1 MVFVYLVLRWQQH
14 LPLNPEGFA
23 GVNPYLSFN
32 TAASFM
38 TNTNWQSYGGETTMS
53 YLTQMLALTFQ
64 NFVSAAVGIAVLIAM
79 IRGFTRAGTDNVGNF
94 WRDLVRGVVYV
105 LLPMSVLV
113 AIVLMSQ
120 GVVQTLSPSASVTG
134 IQGFAQTIARGP
146 VASQIA
152 IKQLGTNGGGFFN
165 VNSAHPFENAT
176 PISNFV
182 EAFAILWI
190 PAALTYTFGKM
201 VGSVRQGWV
210 LFARDV
216 GPDGGR
222 ARAHR
227 PRRAHRHPGD
237 AGGGR
242 RRRPRR
248 TSRARRSASD
258 PTSRRSGRSTTT
270 DASNGSVNSMHDS
283 YQPLGGLAPMFN
295 IAIGEVIWGGVG
307 SGLYGMIFYVVIA
320 VFIGGLM
327 VGRTPEYLGKK
338 IGARQVKL
346 VVIAVLVPFLVA
358 LAFTGV
364 GGGDTVGPG
373 RAAEHR
379 PARVQRDLLRV
390 PVAGEQQRFGVRR
403 PHRERARTTRSP
415 AASRCSSPGS
425 CR

>member
-1 MVFVYLVLRWQQH
+1 MGTIVVYTLLLIVLTPPLGAYLYRVYTSERTGRIEGVFYRVLGVNPDAEQSWRRYATALLWFSVISMVFVYLVLRWQQH

-64 NFVSAAVGIAVLIAM
+64 NFVSAAVGMAVVIAM

-134 IQGFAQTIARGP
+134 IQGFAQVIARGP

-190 PAALTYTFGKM
+190 AAALDLH
-201 VGSVRQGWV
+201 VRQ
-210 LFARDV
+210 
-216 GPDGGR
+216 DGRQRPPGLGAVR
-222 ARAHR
+222 A
-227 PRRAHRHPGD
+227 
-237 AGGGR
+237 
-242 RRRPRR
+242 
-248 TSRARRSASD
+248 
-258 PTSRRSGRSTTT
+258 
-270 DASNGSVNSMHDS
+270 
-283 YQPLGGLAPMFN
+283 
-295 IAIGEVIWGGVG
+295 
-307 SGLYGMIFYVVIA
+307 
-320 VFIGGLM
+320 
-327 VGRTPEYLGKK
+327 
-338 IGARQVKL
+338 
-346 VVIAVLVPFLVA
+346 
-358 LAFTGV
+358 
-364 GGGDTVGPG
+364 
-373 RAAEHR
+373 
-379 PARVQRDLLRV
+379 
-390 PVAGEQQRFGVRR
+390 
-403 PHRERARTTRSP
+403 
-415 AASRCSSPGS
+415 
-425 CR
+425 